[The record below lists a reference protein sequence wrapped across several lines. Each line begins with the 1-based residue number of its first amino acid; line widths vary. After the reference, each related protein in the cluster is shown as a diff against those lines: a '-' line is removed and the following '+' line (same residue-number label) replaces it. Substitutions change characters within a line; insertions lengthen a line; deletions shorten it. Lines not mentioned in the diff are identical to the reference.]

1 MLCSLQIVP
10 LPDVCI
16 IAQSTRLLLVFA
28 RVPCSTLL
36 SWNYPLNKVC
46 VICISRLNQGKNIFL
61 RGKFFTSSV
70 FLLPLAKNIA
80 VSVLLPATVPKKGS
94 FSKFQGFRKED
105 ERQPVTVF
113 FPVVLFSFP
122 DETNAEIIELC
133 IKWNEWRI
141 FALKKFLQCL
151 CRVAVTGQQITKD
164 SKNLIHIQN
173 TKNGR
178 EKKYG
183 KEFPCIPSQYN

>member
-1 MLCSLQIVP
+1 MRDNPSQ
-10 LPDVCI
+10 
-16 IAQSTRLLLVFA
+16 
-28 RVPCSTLL
+28 
-36 SWNYPLNKVC
+36 Y
-46 VICISRLNQGKNIFL
+46 
-61 RGKFFTSSV
+61 
-70 FLLPLAKNIA
+70 
-80 VSVLLPATVPKKGS
+80 
-94 FSKFQGFRKED
+94 
-105 ERQPVTVF
+105 F

-133 IKWNEWRI
+133 IKCNEWRI